1 MQPLIFLSL
10 EVCLFW
16 TRHINRI
23 LQYVLRASLVPAH
36 LSPRPGLAPLLASM
50 LHAPCSTFAPPWSVY
65 CHLAARGVICLCSTF
80 SIPCLPDGTT
90 AHACC
95 RNLKSSTNSPCLSQ
109 SACNN
114 VTKFYFCFLNG
125 SGTAPFHC
133 IHYHCPGSLHPHWFF
148 EQIQITCFSSH
159 LLLFRFPHCCQ
170 LSWQSPYL
178 ITSILCL
185 NKHLVSPSAPK
196 SAI

>member
-1 MQPLIFLSL
+1 MCSGPPWCQPISL
-10 EVCLFW
+10 LGQALPRCW
-16 TRHINRI
+16 
-23 LQYVLRASLVPAH
+23 PPC
-36 LSPRPGLAPLLASM
+36 SPSM
-50 LHAPCSTFAPPWSVY
+50 LH
-65 CHLAARGVICLCSTF
+65 LCSPVVCVLSPSSQRGHLSLLYF